1 MPCCGSRRAAA
12 RQAPAQRAGSAAPPR
27 QAQARAFTYAGNGRL
42 TVTGPMTGAIY
53 QFTAQ
58 GGPVQV
64 HAADVTS
71 LLSVP
76 GLRPVH

>member
-1 MPCCGSRRAAA
+1 MSCCGSRRAAW
-12 RQAPAQRAGSAAPPR
+12 QAPAKRASSPAFAR
-27 QAQARAFTYAGNGRL
+27 AEQARAFTYAGNGRL
-42 TVTGPMTGAIY
+42 VVTGPMTGAIY

-64 HAADVTS
+64 HAADVAS

-76 GLRPVH
+76 GLRPVQ